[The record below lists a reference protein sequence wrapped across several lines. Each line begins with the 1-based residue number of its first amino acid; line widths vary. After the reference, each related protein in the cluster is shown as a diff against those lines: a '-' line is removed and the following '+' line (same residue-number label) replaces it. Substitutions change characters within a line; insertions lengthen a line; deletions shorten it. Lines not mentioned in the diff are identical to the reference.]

1 MKNVITFILNLLMI
15 NNDDNNRVGL
25 SQFKETPATLP
36 KKEVSIKNKDIKLS
50 DLMRR
55 VS

>member
-1 MKNVITFILNLLMI
+1 MENIINFIQNILFVKTSQQKI
-15 NNDDNNRVGL
+15 GL

-50 DLMRR
+50 YLMRR